1 MAHKTL
7 ISGTAYSVTGG
18 RELIGGTGYGC
29 KGGKTLIGGTAFKV
43 KFDDGLT
50 WIINKTF
57 RVMPLSQEIDFISN
71 GKQFKRFS
79 IIGDRINGFS
89 LKLPGD
95 RTVGSEVATTFGQDM
110 TKISNGS
117 VAVLGDAFDNG
128 SSTTPE
134 VAFIGD
140 FFEFC
145 AVFIFTSAAL
155 NGSFNA
161 ILGHIACFGTIY
173 GKFQTNVHGGVATTL
188 TGSQSDFTCEACE
201 DSTFLSIG
209 SAFLALNCGPV

>member
-7 ISGTAYSVTGG
+7 ISGTAYSVTSG

-79 IIGDRINGFS
+79 IIAGSTTQIAYDGGPDGLWYAYYGSWTNEAF
-89 LKLPGD
+89 
-95 RTVGSEVATTFGQDM
+95 RTVTFAEMPTGALLAWLQA
-110 TKISNGS
+110 N
-117 VAVLGDAFDNG
+117 AV
-128 SSTTPE
+128 
-134 VAFIGD
+134 
-140 FFEFC
+140 
-145 AVFIFTSAAL
+145 
-155 NGSFNA
+155 
-161 ILGHIACFGTIY
+161 
-173 GKFQTNVHGGVATTL
+173 Q
-188 TGSQSDFTCEACE
+188 Q
-201 DSTFLSIG
+201 
-209 SAFLALNCGPV
+209 

>member
-79 IIGDRINGFS
+79 IIAGSTPQIAYDGGPDGLWYAYYGSWTQEEF
-89 LKLPGD
+89 
-95 RTVGSEVATTFGQDM
+95 RTVTFTEMPTGTLLTWLQA
-110 TKISNGS
+110 N
-117 VAVLGDAFDNG
+117 AV
-128 SSTTPE
+128 
-134 VAFIGD
+134 
-140 FFEFC
+140 
-145 AVFIFTSAAL
+145 
-155 NGSFNA
+155 
-161 ILGHIACFGTIY
+161 
-173 GKFQTNVHGGVATTL
+173 Q
-188 TGSQSDFTCEACE
+188 Q
-201 DSTFLSIG
+201 
-209 SAFLALNCGPV
+209 